1 MKFNIKKVLLVAA
14 VVVAIFAMGF
24 AGGIVASRMA
34 AGGGAEDPEMQEVQ
48 EVQAYPILPLGEF
61 KMSLTGGKYADSTLA
76 SFELVLELENRKVL
90 EKLVSDEYW
99 KTLFRNEIIAECMAR
114 GAESFRSAEEVLK
127 LSEAITRRLNS
138 VSPTVGGEKFP
149 IRRVLFKS
157 FIIQ

>member
-1 MKFNIKKVLLVAA
+1 MSFNIKKVLLVAA

-34 AGGGAEDPEMQEVQ
+34 AGGGAEAPEMQEVR
-48 EVQAYPILPLGEF
+48 AYPILPLGEF

-138 VSPTVGGEKFP
+138 VSPSVGGEKFP

>member
-34 AGGGAEDPEMQEVQ
+34 AGGGAEDPEMR

-138 VSPTVGGEKFP
+138 VSPSVGGEKFP